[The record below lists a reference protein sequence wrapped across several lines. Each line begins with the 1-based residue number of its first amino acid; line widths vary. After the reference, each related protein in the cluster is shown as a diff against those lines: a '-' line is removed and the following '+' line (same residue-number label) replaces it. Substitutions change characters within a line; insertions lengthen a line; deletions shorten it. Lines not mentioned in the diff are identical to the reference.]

1 MTKKQNHSILFFLLS
16 LVIITACNDVSP
28 NPPLPPQEETP
39 PSTKIPYWTLRDHT
53 KNVFEHGSLVSF
65 TKDSDSGIR
74 VFFHDVYNWIGD
86 AQNILDTTIT
96 LKDYRYILLDYTI
109 SDTSSCSV
117 DKMKLFMD
125 GEAIPFNL
133 DTNQGSPQKHF
144 RNTFDFPDFANDHVF
159 KILFDADE
167 CRNINMT
174 FNVSMSKEPG
184 TCWMATDIQPEPE
197 YRSSFPM
204 GDLIFGLKPILWNTF
219 GELIIPDTTYS
230 HCILVKQGT
239 PPDTLRLPL
248 QFVEPSG
255 HDIPTAYLSYY
266 KSEKLTNFLGTDTIA
281 QLSCALFYQ
290 KRLIPSAPDIR
301 DQNHYAFSRTLQFSQ
316 RNITSPDREI
326 KKIDSIKI
334 QITSNKNFGFDYF
347 IAKYKMKGIDIPYYQ
362 KLKSNNKSEDR
373 DIQTIS
379 ISPND
384 SITALIDSVS
394 IFMAKIND
402 AESYFTYKDLSYMNY
417 NIPESF
423 KDYLFTIDSTGNIT
437 KTFDRLTANL
447 NENTAIKSYAIF
459 NTTVESPVKETNSE
473 EISSTPTEQ

>member
-1 MTKKQNHSILFFLLS
+1 MTNKQNHSMMFFLLS
-16 LVIITACNDVSP
+16 LVMIIACSDNSP
-28 NPPLPPQEETP
+28 TFSPHPQEETP
-39 PSTKIPYWTLRDHT
+39 PSTQIPYWTLQNYT
-53 KNVFEHGSLVSF
+53 KNVFKNGSLVSF

-74 VFFHDVYNWIGD
+74 VFFHDIYNWNGD

-96 LKDYRYILLDYTI
+96 LRDYRYILLDYTI

-133 DTNQGSPQKHF
+133 DTNQGSLQKHF
-144 RNTFDFPDFANDHVF
+144 RSTFDFPDFANDHVF

-230 HCILVKQGT
+230 NCILVKPGT

-255 HDIPTAYLSYY
+255 HDIPTAYLNYH
-266 KSEKLTNFLGTDTIA
+266 KSENLINFLGTDTIA

-290 KRLIPSAPDIR
+290 KWFIPSTPSLR
-301 DQNHYAFSRTLQFSQ
+301 DQNHYAFSRTLQFFQ
-316 RNITSPDREI
+316 RNTISPNREI
-326 KKIDSIKI
+326 KKIDSINI
-334 QITSNKNFGFDYF
+334 QITSNKNFGFDFF

-362 KLKSNNKSEDR
+362 KLKSNNKSGDI
-373 DIQTIS
+373 DIQIIS

-394 IFMAKIND
+394 IFMAKNSE

-417 NIPESF
+417 SVSEPF
-423 KDYLFTIDSTGNIT
+423 KDNLFTIDSTRNIT

-447 NENTAIKSYAIF
+447 NENAAIESYAIF
-459 NTTVESPVKETNSE
+459 NTTVESPTKETNSE
-473 EISSTPTEQ
+473 EIPSVPIEQ